1 MKKIIYLTLTFI
13 IMLSLVACD
22 NNTKNSNTNNDNS
35 NQITDKDNTETNKQT
50 YTGEITEDVLRSHP
64 ETSVSA
70 FKYEWSND
78 YEGIRITDYLGNDD
92 IVVIPEEI
100 EGQPVVEVAGYT
112 FANDSQVR
120 GVVLPNT
127 VIEIS
132 ELFINNSKVEMVIA
146 EGLQKIGYA
155 AFHNCGALREVILG
169 DNVKYIGISAF
180 AVCSNLERL
189 SIPVTVTNMT
199 KNEQHSA
206 FLGCSKLTIYGEKG
220 SYIESVANEQGI
232 PFVAE

>member
-1 MKKIIYLTLTFI
+1 MKKILYLTLTFI
-13 IMLSLVACD
+13 MMLSLVACD
-22 NNTKNSNTNNDNS
+22 NNSKNLSTKDDNS
-35 NQITDKDNTETNKQT
+35 NQITDKDNKETNKQT
-50 YTGEITEDVLRSHP
+50 YTGEITEKVLRSHP
-64 ETSVSA
+64 ETSIST

-92 IVVIPEEI
+92 IVVVPKEI

-132 ELFINNSKVEMVIA
+132 ELFINNSKIEMVIA

-155 AFHNCGALREVILG
+155 SFLNCASLREVILG
-169 DNVKYIGISAF
+169 DNITDIGVSAF
-180 AVCSNLERL
+180 AVCVNLEKL
-189 SIPVTVTNMT
+189 VLPATINNMT
-199 KNEQHSA
+199 KNAQYSA
-206 FLGCSKLTIYGEKG
+206 FIECPKLTIYGEKG
-220 SYIESVANEQGI
+220 SYIERIANERSI

>member
-13 IMLSLVACD
+13 MMLSLVACD
-22 NNTKNSNTNNDNS
+22 NNTKNSNTDNNS
-35 NQITDKDNTETNKQT
+35 NQVTDKDDKEINKQT

-64 ETSVSA
+64 ETSVSD
-70 FKYEWSND
+70 FEYERSLKYD
-78 YEGIRITDYLGNDD
+78 GIMITRYLGNDD
-92 IVVIPEEI
+92 IVVVPEQIDGES
-100 EGQPVVEVAGYT
+100 VVEVAGYV
-112 FANDSQVR
+112 FGNNSQVR

-155 AFHNCGALREVILG
+155 SFLNCDSLREVILG
-169 DNVKYIGISAF
+169 DNITDIGVSAF
-180 AVCSNLERL
+180 AVCVNLEKL
-189 SIPVTVTNMT
+189 VLPATINNMT
-199 KNEQHSA
+199 KNAQYSA
-206 FLGCSKLTIYGEKG
+206 FSECPKLTIYGEKG
-220 SYIESVANEQGI
+220 SYIERIANERSI